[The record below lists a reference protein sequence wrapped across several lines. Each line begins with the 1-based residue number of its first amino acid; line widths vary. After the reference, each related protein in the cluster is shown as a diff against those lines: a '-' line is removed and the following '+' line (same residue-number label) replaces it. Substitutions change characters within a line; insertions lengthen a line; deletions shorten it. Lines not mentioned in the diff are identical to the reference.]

1 MKTKLILIA
10 FFISGINLLQA
21 QDSTQAQIQSIKDEI
36 AIIKKPVQTHFMLRG
51 FTQFGFDAS
60 DENINFN
67 MTSFNPVLLWRHGD
81 RFLIEAE
88 LEMEY
93 MSNQFEINLGYAN
106 ASYIVTKGLVVRAG
120 KFLIPFGTFGE
131 RFHPS
136 WVNKFASQPL
146 GFGHDGIAPSGDL
159 GIEVRGG
166 FQLGSSKL
174 NYSLYAVNGPR
185 IKDGTEEP
193 EEAGMLMF
201 KNETENN
208 NNKAIGTRIG
218 ILPLSNSSLEIGLS
232 AYYAAPGS
240 SHSPF
245 EGDPLNEDLNYE
257 NVTAMLTA
265 VDLSYVKIIS
275 PLMGI
280 IDIKGQYSLS
290 NISNA
295 VYYNPEDTSRYTF
308 TNESSAY
315 YVQMAYRPALAENQI
330 LKNFEIAG
338 RYSAYTTPVGS
349 LWADNKSQITVGLN
363 YWLSWRTVIKANY
376 QINESSMSGGHG
388 MSTMTGGNGSMFQ
401 LHIAAGF

>member
-10 FFISGINLLQA
+10 FFIAGISLLHA
-21 QDSTQAQIQSIKDEI
+21 QDSTQAQIQNLKDEI
-36 AIIKKPVQTHFMLRG
+36 AAIKKPVNTHFMLRG

-60 DENINFN
+60 DDNLNFN
-67 MTSFNPVLLWRHGD
+67 MTSFNPVLLWRQGD
-81 RFLIEAE
+81 RFLFEAE

-93 MSNQFEINLGYAN
+93 MNNQFNIDLGYAN
-106 ASYIVTKGLVVRAG
+106 ASFIVSKGLVIRAG

-131 RFHPS
+131 KFHPS

-146 GFGHDGIAPSGDL
+146 GFGHDGIAPAADL
-159 GIEVRGG
+159 GVEFRGG

-174 NYSLYAVNGPR
+174 NYSFYAVNGPG

-201 KNETENN
+201 KNENENN
-208 NNKAIGTRIG
+208 NNKSVGTRIG
-218 ILPLSNSSLEIGLS
+218 ILPFSNSSLEIGVS

-240 SHSPF
+240 DHSPF
-245 EGDPLNEDLNYE
+245 EGDTMNEDLKYE
-257 NVTAMLTA
+257 NVTALLSA
-265 VDLSYVKIIS
+265 IDLSYVKMFS
-275 PLMGI
+275 PIMGI

-290 NISNA
+290 DVSKS
-295 VYYNPEDTSRYTF
+295 VFYNPEDTSRYTF

-315 YVQMAYRPALAENQI
+315 YIQLAYRPALVENQI

-338 RYSAYTTPVGS
+338 RYSAYNTPVGS
-349 LWADNKSQITVGLN
+349 LWEDKKSQITVGLN

-376 QINESSMSGGHG
+376 QINESAMAG
-388 MSTMTGGNGSMFQ
+388 MTGMHGTAG
-401 LHIAAGF
+401 AAGNIFQMHLAVGF

>member
-10 FFISGINLLQA
+10 FFITGINFLHA
-21 QDSTQAQIQSIKDEI
+21 QDSTQAQIQNLKDDI
-36 AIIKKPVQTHFMLRG
+36 AAIKKPVQTHFMLRG

-67 MTSFNPVLLWRHGD
+67 MTSFNPVLLWRQGD
-81 RFLIEAE
+81 RFLFEAE

-93 MSNQFEINLGYAN
+93 MANQFEINLGYAN
-106 ASYIVTKGLVVRAG
+106 ASYIVTKGLVIRAG

-131 RFHPS
+131 KYHPS

-146 GFGHDGIAPSGDL
+146 GIGHDGIAPAGDI
-159 GIEVRGG
+159 GIEIRGG

-193 EEAGMLMF
+193 EEAGMLLF

-218 ILPLSNSSLEIGLS
+218 ILPLSNSSLELGFS

-257 NVTAMLTA
+257 NVTALLTA

-275 PLMGI
+275 PLLGI

-290 NISNA
+290 DISKS
-295 VYYNPEDTSRYTF
+295 VFYNPEDTSRYTF
-308 TNESSAY
+308 TNQSSAY
-315 YVQMAYRPALAENQI
+315 YVQLAYRPALVENQI

-338 RYSAYTTPVGS
+338 RYSAYNTPAGS
-349 LWADNKSQITVGLN
+349 LWEDKKSQITVGLN

-376 QINESSMSGGHG
+376 QINESAMAGMTGMHG
-388 MSTMTGGNGSMFQ
+388 MAGVAGNIFQ
-401 LHIAAGF
+401 MHLAVGF